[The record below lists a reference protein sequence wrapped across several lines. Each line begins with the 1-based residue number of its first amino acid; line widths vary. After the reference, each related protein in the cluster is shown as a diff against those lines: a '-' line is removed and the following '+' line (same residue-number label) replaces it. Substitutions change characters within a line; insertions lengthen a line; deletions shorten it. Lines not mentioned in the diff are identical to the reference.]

1 MIKMRATLQDG
12 GQLILLGLSDKN
24 LELLREK
31 KPILVTAQEL
41 GLAMNVKIALAW
53 GETEETLMA
62 EIKEAFGEVERQH
75 EG

>member
-75 EG
+75 